1 MALLEVTGLRAGYGR
16 LPVIFGMELTV
27 EEGEIVALLGL
38 NGAGKTTTLRAI
50 SGMIPVM
57 AGSVRFGGEDVT
69 GQPAERITRRGLLH
83 VPEGRGIF
91 PNLRVDESLR
101 LSAAL
106 AKLDAAEA
114 GRRVDEAFATF
125 PSLERRRSQ
134 AAGTLSGG
142 EQQMLALARALIWK
156 PRLLMVDE
164 MSQGLAPAIV
174 DRLFEIVGA
183 FRDNG
188 TALLLVEQFVTRALA
203 VADRAYVVEKGEIGY
218 SGTAAALAADEEFV
232 RSSYLGDTS
241 EPAPVGA
248 ATTAG
253 APAPRVRSRDL
264 MTDVNVSLPPALLR
278 GLEERAERDGLDID
292 EFIRQALEGTQE
304 RAPKEGS

>member
-16 LPVIFGMELTV
+16 LPVIFGIELTV

-57 AGSVRFGGEDVT
+57 AGTVRFAGEDVT

-125 PSLERRRSQ
+125 PSLERRRS
-134 AAGTLSGG
+134 
-142 EQQMLALARALIWK
+142 
-156 PRLLMVDE
+156 
-164 MSQGLAPAIV
+164 
-174 DRLFEIVGA
+174 
-183 FRDNG
+183 
-188 TALLLVEQFVTRALA
+188 
-203 VADRAYVVEKGEIGY
+203 
-218 SGTAAALAADEEFV
+218 
-232 RSSYLGDTS
+232 
-241 EPAPVGA
+241 
-248 ATTAG
+248 
-253 APAPRVRSRDL
+253 
-264 MTDVNVSLPPALLR
+264 
-278 GLEERAERDGLDID
+278 
-292 EFIRQALEGTQE
+292 
-304 RAPKEGS
+304 